1 MKACKF
7 TGAVAAALLGFGLA
21 GAAHGGE
28 GDEGLPKGVYVGAS
42 IGHGIFKFWDDET
55 DRCAAS
61 GLCRTDNNGTMY
73 SVYGGFELSP
83 HVAIEVGW
91 IGHEAL
97 EIEYNPGS
105 CRDGSTFHRE
115 VSVSSIY
122 AVAVGRP
129 PMDTGRIRPFGKAGV
144 YRWKAE
150 DETTCSSGDFAATG
164 KDDDAALLVGAGA
177 DIELTER
184 TSLRAE
190 WLYFAESGGKAHAF
204 LGGLNFRF

>member
-1 MKACKF
+1 MKTDRF

-21 GAAHGGE
+21 GAAHGG
-28 GDEGLPKGVYVGAS
+28 EGLPKGVYVGAS

-55 DRCAAS
+55 DFCAAS
-61 GLCRTDNNGTMY
+61 GGACRTDNNETMY
-73 SVYGGFELSP
+73 SVYRGYELSP

-91 IGHEAL
+91 IGHQAL

-105 CRDGSTFHRE
+105 CLDGSALRRE

-129 PMDTGRIRPFGKAGV
+129 PVDTGRIRPFGKAGV

-150 DETTCSSGDFAATG
+150 DETTCSSGVFAATG

-177 DIELTER
+177 DVELTER

-190 WLYFAESGGKAHAF
+190 WLYFTESDGKAHAF

>member
-7 TGAVAAALLGFGLA
+7 TGALVATLLGFGLA
-21 GAAHGGE
+21 GAAHGDE
-28 GDEGLPKGVYVGAS
+28 GGEGLPKGVYVGGS
-42 IGHGIFKFWDDET
+42 IGHGIFKFWGDEA
-55 DRCAAS
+55 DFCATS
-61 GLCRTDNNGTMY
+61 GACRTDVKETMY
-73 SVYGGFELSP
+73 SMYGGYELSP
-83 HVAIEVGW
+83 HLAIEVGW

-97 EIEYNPGS
+97 VIEGS
-105 CRDGSTFHRE
+105 CLDGSAFRRE

-122 AVAVGRP
+122 AAAVGRP
-129 PMDTGRIRPFGKAGV
+129 PIDTGRIRPFGKAGV

-150 DETTCSSGDFAATG
+150 DERRCSSGDFATTG
-164 KDDDAALLVGAGA
+164 KDDDAALLLGAGA
-177 DIELTER
+177 DVELTER